1 MKKIYCLAVAVCS
14 IIYLQAQQKFDT
26 VYMKNSDVNVG
37 SITAIND
44 GSINFT
50 YKGETLGYT
59 FKKND
64 IVKIVFSSGRTEN
77 INNPDAVHIN
87 KSTASHHN
95 NVAVLPFAYINPNQ
109 ETNIEMGYKVQEEC
123 YTILS
128 NKASALTIQ
137 DPSTTNALLGKAGV
151 SFDNVRNFTLA
162 ELCDILGVEYVVKG
176 TISANITSTTSTGS
190 ASYDAK
196 TKDGTSKGSSTSK
209 STGNVYASGSTQ
221 DNFKTSVLMEI
232 YTDEGKKIYG
242 QDRTSFWTTVD
253 AYKSTLQYLLKKCPI
268 YER

>member
-1 MKKIYCLAVAVCS
+1 M
-14 IIYLQAQQKFDT
+14 
-26 VYMKNSDVNVG
+26 
-37 SITAIND
+37 
-44 GSINFT
+44 
-50 YKGETLGYT
+50 
-59 FKKND
+59 
-64 IVKIVFSSGRTEN
+64 
-77 INNPDAVHIN
+77 
-87 KSTASHHN
+87 
-95 NVAVLPFAYINPNQ
+95 LPFAYINPNQ
-109 ETNIEMGYKVQEEC
+109 ETNVEMGYKVQEEC

-128 NKASALTIQ
+128 NKAAALIIQ

-190 ASYDAK
+190 ASYDTK

>member
-50 YKGETLGYT
+50 YKGETLGYN

-151 SFDNVRNFTLA
+151 SF
-162 ELCDILGVEYVVKG
+162 EYVVKG

-221 DNFKTSVLMEI
+221 DNFKTSVLME
-232 YTDEGKKIYG
+232 
-242 QDRTSFWTTVD
+242 
-253 AYKSTLQYLLKKCPI
+253 
-268 YER
+268 